1 MLRVFLPIRC
11 LNCEAHIDRASSN
24 SFEQYLC
31 ANCLRRF
38 QQFESPSQ
46 DEFLDKESRFDS
58 INSNYTL
65 FAAYVFSAGDTILQK
80 LIHHSKY
87 NSMQRL
93 ATLLGIET
101 ASRLPNDLKAV
112 DHIIPVPLHR
122 TRYSERG
129 YNQSE
134 CIANGLA
141 TVLQTASVS
150 TKQLTRIKPT
160 PSQTGLNAEEREENV
175 KGAFK
180 LNKNAV
186 ELKGKRLLLIDDVM
200 TTGATLASAALE
212 LDKARPSS
220 ITIVAVSAVINSESL
235 PASTGATAAK

>member
-1 MLRVFLPIRC
+1 MR
-11 LNCEAHIDRASSN
+11 
-24 SFEQYLC
+24 
-31 ANCLRRF
+31 
-38 QQFESPSQ
+38 
-46 DEFLDKESRFDS
+46 K
-58 INSNYTL
+58 
-65 FAAYVFSAGDTILQK
+65 
-80 LIHHSKY
+80 
-87 NSMQRL
+87 L

-101 ASRLPNDLKAV
+101 ASRLPTDLKAI

-122 TRYSERG
+122 ARYSERG

-141 TVLQTASVS
+141 TVLQTTSVS

-180 LNKNAV
+180 LNKSAV

-200 TTGATLASAALE
+200 TTGATLASAALQ
-212 LDKARPSS
+212 LDKAGPLS
-220 ITIVAVSAVINSESL
+220 ITIVAVSAVINSDSL
-235 PASTGATAAK
+235 PTSAGATAAK